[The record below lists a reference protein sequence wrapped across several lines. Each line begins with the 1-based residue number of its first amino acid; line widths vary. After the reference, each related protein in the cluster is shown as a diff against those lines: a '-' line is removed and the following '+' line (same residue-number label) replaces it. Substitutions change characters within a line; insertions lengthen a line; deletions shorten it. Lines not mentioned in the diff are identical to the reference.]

1 MGRLHTCYSPVRRSP
16 AGKTEVLPP
25 LPLDLHVL
33 SLSLAFILS
42 QDQTLRCCLSCFFF
56 FQSFVRKTY
65 FSISCLLSQ
74 VTLTILLL
82 SRIWLRWHWTLRRF
96 NVLKNW
102 LEFLLLALVLLLFL
116 SIVNLSMISVAL
128 FGSAEKL
135 CKVKNNFWFLQIFFS
150 DFNISSLRLR
160 SGAQS
165 STRSNR
171 RSSFKASAKVHPFS
185 LPTKYFCIFFIHGYH
200 AFNLTHY
207 QSA

>member
-16 AGKTEVLPP
+16 AGKTEVSPP

-128 FGSAEKL
+128 FGPAEKL

-150 DFNISSLRLR
+150 ILTFPVSVFAPALFQAPGRTAVLPSKRVQRYALFRFPPNIF
-160 SGAQS
+160 
-165 STRSNR
+165 T
-171 RSSFKASAKVHPFS
+171 SFYLHLPYFS
-185 LPTKYFCIFFIHGYH
+185 LNT
-200 AFNLTHY
+200 L
-207 QSA
+207 